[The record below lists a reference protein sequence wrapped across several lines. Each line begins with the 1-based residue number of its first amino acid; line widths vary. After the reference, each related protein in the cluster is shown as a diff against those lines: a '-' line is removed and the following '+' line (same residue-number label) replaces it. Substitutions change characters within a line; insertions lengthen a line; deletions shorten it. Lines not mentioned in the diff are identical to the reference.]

1 MRNID
6 FSRGPHEPWR
16 EVQKTNG
23 CNCGG
28 SLYPP
33 DQVDCKT
40 YPCEVALLMNTTV
53 EPSVAAADIEL
64 TQAALKACGYRTKLR
79 ERCGTQWVEAVKGL
93 DVRYVHW
100 HPLTN
105 ITQAMQ
111 LLIEA
116 PVRLEI
122 CANSER
128 ARVADGSQGM
138 AGGVSWLP
146 DTPSAQDLIN
156 AQCRAIVM
164 AIAGLQV

>member
-1 MRNID
+1 M
-6 FSRGPHEPWR
+6 SREAWR
-16 EVQKTNG
+16 KIQLANG
-23 CNCGG
+23 CTCGG
-28 SLYPP
+28 SLYLP

-53 EPSVAAADIEL
+53 EPSVAVADIEL

-116 PVRLEI
+116 PEHLLMQVSGKAAR
-122 CANSER
+122 CAT
-128 ARVADGSQGM
+128 
-138 AGGVSWLP
+138 AGCRTFLAG
-146 DTPSAQDLIN
+146 TAQDLIN
-156 AQCRAIVM
+156 AQCRAIVT
-164 AIAGLQV
+164 AIAGLPV